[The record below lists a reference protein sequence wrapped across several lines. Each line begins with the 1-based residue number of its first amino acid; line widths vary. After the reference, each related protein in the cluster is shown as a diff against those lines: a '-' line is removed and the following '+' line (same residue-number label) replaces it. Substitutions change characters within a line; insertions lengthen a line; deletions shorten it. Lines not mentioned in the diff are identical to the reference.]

1 MKKIMK
7 LKCRRGMPAAAV
19 LLAVLL
25 AALTAGCGNH
35 AAAPEET
42 ALKAAMPEKAV
53 RYKAGQ
59 ENTDEENTKLPSD
72 TAVTPDPEKAGNR
85 KPVLKDN
92 SGEEVIPTRQELPAE
107 PAAKEKNEDK
117 LLPDK
122 EEKPEGG
129 EAAGTGKAA
138 ENVQD
143 ADGKA
148 FENGSDPDTDVQD
161 SVKTAGLQVEEQTI
175 VISGLEGTYRYLF
188 LSDTHIITLNGEET
202 QQQLDNALPRRDTLF
217 LDAQG
222 RKPGET
228 FPVWMAYANEQ
239 KVDAVLLGGDIIDFP
254 SRSNLDFLEKNL
266 GRLEMPVLYVPG
278 NHDWTYPWEYMT
290 EKGKNEYLTALEPF
304 MRGTPAAQV
313 LENEELILLGV
324 DDSSNQIDPAAL
336 ETVKKALQK
345 GKPVIIL
352 QHVPFA
358 AEKLVRE
365 AAQVWKN
372 PVALGKGAAG
382 GIYPNEAS
390 QEYMKLVL
398 GNAGPVKAVLA
409 GHIHMRETDV
419 VAENSGIVQYT
430 AAPGYLGQG
439 ILLTVTGEAQAAVQ
453 ESGRQEEA
461 VEAAAG

>member
-1 MKKIMK
+1 
-7 LKCRRGMPAAAV
+7 MPQAAV

-25 AALTAGCGNH
+25 AVLTAGCGNN
-35 AAAPEET
+35 AAAPE
-42 ALKAAMPEKAV
+42 M
-53 RYKAGQ
+53 
-59 ENTDEENTKLPSD
+59 TDRGNKKNQSD
-72 TAVTPDPEKAGNR
+72 AEVTSAPEKAGNR
-85 KPVLKDN
+85 KPELKDIG
-92 SGEEVIPTRQELPAE
+92 GEEIISTRQEIPAE
-107 PAAKEKNEDK
+107 PAAKERNEDK

-122 EEKPEGG
+122 EEKPAE
-129 EAAGTGKAA
+129 EAPGDEENAGNRETAA

-143 ADGKA
+143 TDREEAG
-148 FENGSDPDTDVQD
+148 NGPCPEGDRQD
-161 SVKTAGLQVEEQTI
+161 SVKSATLQVEEQTI
-175 VISGLEGTYRYLF
+175 IVPGLVGAYRYLF

-202 QQQLDNALPRRDTLF
+202 QQQLENALPRRDTLF

-222 RKPGET
+222 RKPEET
-228 FPVWMAYANEQ
+228 FPAWMAYANEQ
-239 KVDAVLLGGDIIDFP
+239 KVDGVLLGGDIIDFP
-254 SRSNLDFLEKNL
+254 SQSNLDFLEENL
-266 GRLEMPVLYVPG
+266 GKLEMPVLYVPG

-290 EKGKNEYLTALEPF
+290 EKGKNEYLTALAPF

-313 LENEELILLGV
+313 LENEELIFLGV

-336 ETVKKALQK
+336 ETVRKALEK

-372 PVALGKGAAG
+372 PVSMGMGAVG

-390 QEYMKLVL
+390 LEYMKLVL
-398 GNAGPVKAVLA
+398 GDTSPVKAVLA

-430 AAPGYLGQG
+430 APPGYLGQA
-439 ILLTVTGEAQAAVQ
+439 ILLTVTGDAPEAIREPAA
-453 ESGRQEEA
+453 QEET
-461 VEAAAG
+461 AADYLQ